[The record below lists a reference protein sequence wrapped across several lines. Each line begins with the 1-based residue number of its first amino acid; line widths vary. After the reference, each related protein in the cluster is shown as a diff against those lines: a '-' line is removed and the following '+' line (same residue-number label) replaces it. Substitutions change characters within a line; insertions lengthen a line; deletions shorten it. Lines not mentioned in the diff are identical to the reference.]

1 METRRSIPFLLSLN
15 SVHLGTNYLW
25 ISFESLILPLQLEV
39 ATGTSTPGLEL
50 GIIAFIAIA
59 VGVFISLFSG
69 VLSDNHSILWG
80 KRGPYIILGSIF
92 TVVAVAFSL
101 IPIQSVLV
109 VFVIFLS
116 IQIGSNVSS
125 GAYQPLLRDLI
136 QENQRGTAAGINGV
150 FTLAGT
156 AMGLGLTG
164 YLISAG
170 VFSFSLIVIVIV
182 LMGTAIITTLTVR
195 KDDAALP
202 RNTFHP
208 LEVFL
213 EIFNPNKTAPDFF
226 WLVGASFLFFLGITG
241 LSFFELYY
249 FSDVLGSS
257 DPAGLVAI
265 SGIFVLVF
273 SALGAA
279 LFGSLS
285 DRYGRWKI
293 LILSTI
299 TAGIATA
306 LIPSIPTFTNFLI
319 LGSFIGIS
327 YGTYFTVSKA
337 LASDMAPPED
347 AGKYMAYYNIAV
359 GGSSAFSTLF
369 YGIILDIFGTSYT
382 TGFTTIFE
390 ISAAF
395 YFIGLFFLYRLRR
408 DRNNSNKL
416 FV

>member
-1 METRRSIPFLLSLN
+1 LESKRPLHFLLSLN

-25 ISFESLILPLQLEV
+25 ISFESLILPLQLEG
-39 ATGTSTPGLEL
+39 ATGASTPGLEM
-50 GIIAFIAIA
+50 GVIAFIAIA
-59 VGVFISLFSG
+59 VGVFFSLFSG

-80 KRGPYIILGSIF
+80 KRGPYIIIGTLF
-92 TVVAVAFSL
+92 TIVAVAFSL
-101 IPIQSVLV
+101 LPIKSVLV

-116 IQIGSNVSS
+116 IQIGSNISS

-150 FTLAGT
+150 FTLTGT

-164 YLISAG
+164 FLISVG
-170 VFSFSLIVIVIV
+170 VLPFSLMIIVIV
-182 LMGTAIITTLTVR
+182 LLATASITTLAIR
-195 KDDAALP
+195 RDDEPMPENA
-202 RNTFHP
+202 FHP
-208 LEVFL
+208 LRIFL
-213 EIFNPNKTAPDFF
+213 DIFNPNETSTDFF

-249 FSDVLGSS
+249 FSDVLMAS
-257 DPAGLVAI
+257 DPASLVAI

-293 LILSTI
+293 LLSSTVI
-299 TAGIATA
+299 AGFATA
-306 LIPSIPTFTNFLI
+306 LIPTIPTFTNFLI

-337 LASDMAPPED
+337 LASDMAPPQD

-369 YGIILDIFGTSYT
+369 YGIVLEMFGTSYRI
-382 TGFTTIFE
+382 GFTAIFE
-390 ISAAF
+390 MSAAF
-395 YFIGLFFLYRLRR
+395 YFIGLFFLFRLRK
-408 DRNNSNKL
+408 NNRHANK
-416 FV
+416 FYV